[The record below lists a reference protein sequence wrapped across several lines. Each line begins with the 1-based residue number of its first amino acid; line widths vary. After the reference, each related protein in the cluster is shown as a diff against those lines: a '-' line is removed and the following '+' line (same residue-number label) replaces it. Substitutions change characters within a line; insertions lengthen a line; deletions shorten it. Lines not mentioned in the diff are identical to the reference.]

1 MWLLCVLW
9 HVCVNEANH
18 LYSGICRAGVWEA
31 DWDVK
36 MIWDGS
42 AVQGLDGLHVAVRFR
57 KFGTDWP
64 VGPEWDM
71 PGSAE
76 GWGC

>member
-18 LYSGICRAGVWEA
+18 LYSGMCPVVVWEA

-36 MIWDGS
+36 MIWDFG
-42 AVQGLDGLHVAVRFR
+42 GDVASVRSVACLR
-57 KFGTDWP
+57 Q
-64 VGPEWDM
+64 
-71 PGSAE
+71 
-76 GWGC
+76 